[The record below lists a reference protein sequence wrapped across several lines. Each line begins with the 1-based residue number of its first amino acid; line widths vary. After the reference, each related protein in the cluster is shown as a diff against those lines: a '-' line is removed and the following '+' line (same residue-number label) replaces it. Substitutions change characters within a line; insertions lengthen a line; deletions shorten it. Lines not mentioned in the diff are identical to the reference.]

1 MINTDNDLA
10 ESTAGRMIQR
20 MLWIV
25 LILGIVGCSAI
36 ELNEQNQEATAQ
48 AEANI
53 ASTVD
58 SQFATQSADRPLLV
72 SPDNNA
78 ELDDNLTLEWSYTR
92 ALDPD
97 ESFRV
102 LIAPEGF
109 PLAPLTTTQST
120 TTDIS
125 DYVTGNPADS
135 YHWQVQVVTL
145 DDENEITE
153 QTASPSDIGTF
164 SVADVQ
170 SVDVTATLASLYEQ
184 ATTEAE
190 TIDEQISATLTAIA
204 EVTDDPETTPDPE
217 STAEVTPEPQSVTVS
232 TSAEIVIFGSVPIDS
247 DSLNSVTALTLD
259 NNGNL
264 LVSLRN
270 GDIYR
275 LVDEDNDDEAD
286 EVTLIFEDS
295 EDDIGQVSG
304 ILTDGDLL
312 YIVSGETFSVVQD
325 SDNDGVYDTVTELS
339 DDLPDAQALLQAN
352 NSIIRADDGRYI
364 TADVNTGDI
373 LFITLS
379 DN

>member
-72 SPDNNA
+72 LPDNNA

-92 ALDPD
+92 ALASD

-109 PLAPLTTTQST
+109 PLTPLTTTQST

-145 DDENEITE
+145 DGDNEVTE

-217 STAEVTPEPQSVTVS
+217 STAEVTPEPQSVTVP

-259 NNGNL
+259 NNGDL

-312 YIVSGETFSVVQD
+312 YIVSGESFSVVQD
-325 SDNDGVYDTVTELS
+325 SDNDGIYDTVTELS